1 MNSNMVEPESFDHL
15 HRDAQTLSL
24 FYSFLASHFS
34 VYFLVILRLLGNPG
48 LILVSHF
55 TYFFY

>member
-1 MNSNMVEPESFDHL
+1 MAEPESFDNL